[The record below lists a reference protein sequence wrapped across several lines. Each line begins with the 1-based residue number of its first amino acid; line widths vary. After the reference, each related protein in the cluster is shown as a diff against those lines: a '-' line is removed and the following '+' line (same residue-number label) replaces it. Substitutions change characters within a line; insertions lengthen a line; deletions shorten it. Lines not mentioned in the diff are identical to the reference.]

1 MFARYQT
8 EDLSTCIAM
17 LVTATDFPNQYW
29 LMVLKFR
36 PFNFEI
42 LDNNASLYLARGEV
56 PYPMHYK
63 KVKAKCAELI
73 TEVQKND

>member
-17 LVTATDFPNQYW
+17 LVASTDFPNQYW

-36 PFNFEI
+36 PFEFEI
-42 LDNNASLYLARGEV
+42 LDEGASMYLAMGEV

-63 KVKAKCAELI
+63 NVKAKCAELI
-73 TEVQKND
+73 TEVQTSD